1 MLQRLI
7 SSSSVINLNQASK
20 QSLKASFS
28 TSALHPSS
36 TRSALC
42 ASNQT
47 CICDRHQTLNMDP
60 SLFPIATIPWPN
72 SPDEYQLADVIGKS
86 FFSLIYSP

>member
-1 MLQRLI
+1 VLQRLI

-20 QSLKASFS
+20 QSLKASYS

-42 ASNQT
+42 ATTNQNQT
-47 CICDRHQTLNMDP
+47 CICDRTTQHEMD
-60 SLFPIATIPWPN
+60 SSQVPIATIPWPN

-86 FFSLIYSP
+86 LFS